1 MSNTLYVTLTEF
13 KTRGS
18 DEVLV
23 GYIANDDDSES
34 VYRVASTWEAFKA
47 QFPSREAIL
56 QQLDS
61 EESFYGLSNSYRVV
75 NGEIEVI
82 EDDEESTSFSSI
94 IFEGDD
100 GLF

>member
-1 MSNTLYVTLTEF
+1 MSNPLYVTLTEF

-23 GYIANDDDSES
+23 GYIANDNDNES

-56 QQLDS
+56 QQL
-61 EESFYGLSNSYRVV
+61 EGESAFYGLSGTYHVV

-82 EDDEESTSFSSI
+82 EDDEESVGFSSI

-100 GLF
+100 DLF

>member
-23 GYIANDDDSES
+23 GYVANDNDNES
-34 VYRVASTWEAFKA
+34 VYRVAPTWEGFKA
-47 QFPSREAIL
+47 QFPSRESIL
-56 QQLDS
+56 QQLES
-61 EESFYGLSNSYRVV
+61 EDAFCALSGTYRVV
-75 NGEIEVI
+75 NGEIEVN
-82 EDDEESTSFSSI
+82 EDDEDSACFTSI

>member
-1 MSNTLYVTLTEF
+1 MSNPLYITLTEF

-23 GYIANDDDSES
+23 GYVTNDSESES

-47 QFPSREAIL
+47 QFPTREAIL
-56 QQLDS
+56 KQLEREDAFS
-61 EESFYGLSNSYRVV
+61 GLSGAYRFV

-82 EDDEESTSFSSI
+82 EDAENWAYFSSI

-100 GLF
+100 DLF

>member
-1 MSNTLYVTLTEF
+1 MSNPLYITLTEF

-23 GYIANDDDSES
+23 GYVANDNDNES
-34 VYRVASTWEAFKA
+34 VYRVTSTWEAFKA
-47 QFPSREAIL
+47 QFPSRESIL
-56 QQLDS
+56 QQLES
-61 EESFYGLSNSYRVV
+61 EEAFYGLSSSYRVV
-75 NGEIEVI
+75 NGEIEVN
-82 EDDEESTSFSSI
+82 EDDDESASFSSI

>member
-1 MSNTLYVTLTEF
+1 MSNPLYVTLTEF

-23 GYIANDDDSES
+23 GYIANDNDNES

-56 QQLDS
+56 QQL
-61 EESFYGLSNSYRVV
+61 EGESAFCGLSGLYRFV
-75 NGEIEVI
+75 NGEIEII
-82 EDDEESTSFSSI
+82 EDDEESAGFSTI